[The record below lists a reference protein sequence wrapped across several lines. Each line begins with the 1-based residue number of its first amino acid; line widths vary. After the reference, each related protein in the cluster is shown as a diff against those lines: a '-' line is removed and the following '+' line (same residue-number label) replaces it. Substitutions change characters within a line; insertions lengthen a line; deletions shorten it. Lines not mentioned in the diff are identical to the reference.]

1 MIRETTLEEISDGK
15 LYESNDLV
23 KAETNNCSG
32 CRALCCKN
40 MDKSIV
46 LDPRD
51 IFELTIGRF
60 FDENKEQIG
69 ETISFN
75 DLVDSKKIA
84 LNIVDGVI
92 LPNITMDNETKSC
105 QFLDEFDRCSVHKN
119 RPGICRMFPLG
130 RAWMGPDNFKY
141 ILQTNQCHK
150 EGLTKVKVKKWL
162 GISELEEYEKFSCLW
177 HKYLTDVRTNLSGLD
192 DNSRHIFNMYNLKTF
207 YTTSYKA
214 KNLTGFYREFSMR
227 LKKAYKELNL
237 VDI

>member
-92 LPNITMDNETKSC
+92 LPNITMDNETV
-105 QFLDEFDRCSVHKN
+105 LSV
-119 RPGICRMFPLG
+119 PGWIWQM
-130 RAWMGPDNFKY
+130 
-141 ILQTNQCHK
+141 
-150 EGLTKVKVKKWL
+150 
-162 GISELEEYEKFSCLW
+162 
-177 HKYLTDVRTNLSGLD
+177 
-192 DNSRHIFNMYNLKTF
+192 
-207 YTTSYKA
+207 
-214 KNLTGFYREFSMR
+214 
-227 LKKAYKELNL
+227 
-237 VDI
+237 